1 MNPTILCVD
10 DDAEVL
16 KSLTILFE
24 EDYNVLTCIHPLK
37 ALELLAT
44 NNDIRLILTDHRMP
58 DMNGLQMLK
67 RIRETM
73 PERAF
78 YTIIYSGYSEVEG
91 EMDEMIRARVINEFL
106 TKSCPPKLLLQ
117 AVASGI
123 KKTETLA
130 APV

>member
-1 MNPTILCVD
+1 MDILAKTVD
-10 DDAEVL
+10 V
-16 KSLTILFE
+16 
-24 EDYNVLTCIHPLK
+24 
-37 ALELLAT
+37 
-44 NNDIRLILTDHRMP
+44 RLILSDHRMP

-67 RIRETM
+67 KIRETM

-91 EMDEMIRARVINEFL
+91 EMGEMIRAKVINEFL

-123 KKTETLA
+123 KKIEAVA
-130 APV
+130 ALT